1 MIRSSAI
8 RLLFIFHLLSLI
20 PAAVLQGQE
29 KVITGVVT
37 DTSGVA
43 VTGSTVYIPEL
54 GKGTVSREDG
64 SFRLVFIP
72 GERDKILLRISCVG
86 YASDTLTLDPGSLPG
101 SITVRLIPLITTLE
115 GVEVRATR
123 SENVTVISIPVV
135 AGAVIPSVSGGI
147 EAAVA
152 TLPGV
157 TVFSELSSGYSVRGG
172 SYDENLVYINDVEVY
187 RPYLIRTG
195 QQEGLSRINPDLAAS
210 VSFSP
215 GGFSAS
221 YGDRMSSVL
230 DITYREPESR
240 EGSLSLSLLTS
251 SAHAGARS
259 RDNRFWFI
267 AGARYR
273 SNAILLGSLDARG
286 AYRPHFADI
295 QAIGGFRPDSRTKLT
310 LSLWASLNRYTFI
323 PRSQTT
329 TFGTVGNAYRLYAF
343 FEGGERDRY
352 DSGGGAL
359 TLERKHS
366 ERLSSKLIISA
377 NLAGENESYDIRGA
391 YSLSA
396 LDRNEGSENNPDTLL
411 NAGVGSWLSHARNSF
426 RSIIAGVSYR
436 GSVTAGK
443 NGLEWGITARHRSYD
458 SYRNEWLRVDSAG
471 YTPGAAGDGLTLT
484 SLTRMNVEA
493 RSVSTE
499 GWLISRTGFNL
510 AGRACDL
517 NAGIRASHDSYSSEM
532 LISPRLSL
540 RTSLTGRLSVHLAAG
555 AYHQPPGN
563 RELISETGESNFQP
577 KAQRSYHVTAG
588 ARYDFT
594 AWNRPFRFTVEAYG
608 KMFDRLIPYKVDNV
622 RLIYYGGNIAEG
634 YAAGVD
640 MRVNGEFVQG
650 VESWFSLS
658 LMKSEMRIPEFSTG
672 WYPAPFDQRVHFS
685 IFFQDYLPGHPD
697 FRAHINIA
705 FGTGIPTS
713 PPGREQWDIWFRM
726 PPYRRVDIGFSKVI
740 HSAAAKNRDSF
751 MKELVGGVEIF
762 NLADIR
768 NTISYTWIQTVR
780 NSQGQT
786 REYAVPNYLTRRSL
800 NLKLTAQF

>member
-685 IFFQDYLPGHPD
+685 IFFQDYLPGHPY
-697 FRAHINIA
+697 FRAHINFA